1 MSTSTSIVSLAA
13 DLVVFL
19 AAASLLLVLILRAD
33 LLGVTRL
40 FRGVLAGAATMLA
53 GAALIHGGLDQQE
66 TWLSTLRLAAIVF
79 FAFGCLGVT
88 ARWPRTALL
97 GSLALLVVAEISL
110 RSSLDSFGNLLRF
123 LGGCGIGLALWLAAR
138 RSLATRI
145 AAAAAILLVTVVLV
159 LSGVLSRVLTSSVSQ
174 QALVRAQERAQ
185 IEANLVTKRADVAVG
200 QASFISKVLGLAEVG
215 KNAVK
220 TEDTVTLNG
229 FLDQLKGAF
238 SQVDFLAFLGPTGH
252 VVARTTDLDN
262 RGGVISQLEDS
273 PTIHDAYSSSLASP
287 QAGVEPTLNAGLVAL
302 GVDFVKFPDDRGVQ
316 KVYGTIV
323 AGFFIDDNYLKGEIG
338 DRIKTTNLSIVT
350 SIRLLATT
358 LPKETAKVPTDLLD
372 GRAGEKLVDDVFV
385 AGRSPAEKGVFDKRN
400 TFLAIA
406 PIQVKGNGS
415 GRAPRAALAVTVE
428 GSVIDSTRADLFHKL
443 FFVALASAALALA
456 LAAAAGS
463 RLGAPLRKLALT
475 ASQISRGDL
484 SVRSGLRSA
493 DEIGLLGA
501 SFDEMA
507 GSIERMASELREGAA
522 QMEAVLNS
530 MTDALVAADPL
541 GLVAMMNP
549 AAEGMLGVRATRE
562 MGKPVAAVIRAEDRS
577 GNSLADRFELP
588 NFEAW
593 SAVGMV
599 QNRDGLLPVALSGAP
614 IRSEQGGVLGAVY
627 VLRDMRRELEIE
639 RAKTEFL
646 SNISHE
652 LRTPLTPIKGY
663 AEMLRRDQQMPATRQ
678 LAPDK
683 RRAFLDGILESS
695 ERLERTVDILVNFA
709 AMEAGRLV
717 LRTEPVDSAN
727 LVHEVCERWRSRSG
741 VHRVEELVNGR
752 PRVLADRRLLER
764 SIDELV
770 DNAVKFSPEGGVVT
784 VRAELIGAGDG
795 RAVEISV
802 SDEGIGIAPSD
813 FDRIFTDFSQ
823 IDGSATRR
831 YGGLGLG
838 LPFVQRVVA
847 AHGGTLTATSEPG
860 RGSTFTME
868 LPVTGGTRGNGSGPA
883 AE

>member
-19 AAASLLLVLILRAD
+19 AAASLLFVLVLRSD
-33 LLGVTRL
+33 LLGVTPL
-40 FRGVLAGAATMLA
+40 FRAILAGAASLLA
-53 GAALIHGGLDQQE
+53 AAALIHGGVNLQE

-79 FAFGCLGVT
+79 LAVGCLGVT
-88 ARWPRTALL
+88 VRWPRTALL
-97 GSLALLVVAEISL
+97 ASLALLVVAEISI
-110 RSSLDSFGNLLRF
+110 RSSVESFGNLLRF
-123 LGGCGIGLALWLAAR
+123 LGGCGIGLSLWLAAR

-159 LSGVLSRVLTSSVSQ
+159 LSGVLSQVLTNSVSQ
-174 QALVRAQERAQ
+174 QALVRAKERAT
-185 IEANLVTKRADVAVG
+185 IEANLVVKRSDVALS
-200 QASFISKVLGLAEVG
+200 QASFISKVLSLADVG
-215 KNAVK
+215 KAAIK
-220 TEDTVTLNG
+220 TEDPVALDAFLN
-229 FLDQLKGAF
+229 QLKALY

-252 VVARTTDLDN
+252 VVARTDVDT
-262 RGGVISQLEDS
+262 GKAGVISQLENS
-273 PTIHDAYSSSLASP
+273 PTVQSAYNSTLASP
-287 QAGVEPTLNAGLVAL
+287 QAGVESTLNAGLVAL
-302 GVDFVKFPDDRGVQ
+302 GVDFVKFNDERGVP

-323 AGFFIDDNYLKGEIG
+323 AGFFIDKDYLAGEIG
-338 DRIKTTNLSIVT
+338 RDKSINLSIVT
-350 SIRLLATT
+350 SIRMLATT
-358 LPKETAKVPTDLLD
+358 LPAAAAQPTDLLD
-372 GRAGEKLVDDVFV
+372 GRQGEKLINDVFV
-385 AGRSPAEKGVFDKRN
+385 AGRSPAEKGIFDKRN

-406 PIQVKGNGS
+406 PIQVGPGGAVGPPK
-415 GRAPRAALAVTVE
+415 AALAVTVE
-428 GSVIDSTRADLFHKL
+428 GSVIDATRTNLFHKL
-443 FFVALASAALALA
+443 FFVALAAALFALA

-484 SVRSGLRSA
+484 SVRSGLRSS

-549 AAEGMLGVRATRE
+549 AAEAMLGVRATRE
-562 MGKPVAAVIRAEDRS
+562 MGKPVGAVIRAEDRT

-599 QNRDGLLPVALSGAP
+599 QTTRDGLLPVALSGAP

-663 AEMLRRDQQMPATRQ
+663 AEMLRRDQQMTPSRQ
-678 LAPDK
+678 LPADK

-741 VHRVEELVNGR
+741 LHRVEELVTGR

-764 SIDELV
+764 SIDELI

-784 VRAELIGAGDG
+784 VRTELIGAGDG

-813 FDRIFTDFSQ
+813 FDRIFSDFSQ

-847 AHGGTLTATSEPG
+847 AHGGTLRATSEPG
-860 RGSTFTME
+860 HGSTFTME
-868 LPVTGGTRGNGSGPA
+868 LPITAGARGNGSGPGG
-883 AE
+883 E